1 MKRMMIVGASSGIG
15 YGCARFLLERG
26 VSLGL
31 ASRRTAPLEALADE
45 FPGQVVYESIDV
57 ASPDAPERIRSLAA
71 RMGGLD
77 YYFHVA
83 GMGIGNSELDPETEA
98 EIFGVNTVGAVRC
111 VAAAYSL
118 MKERGGNIAVL
129 TSVAGTK
136 GIGDMAAYSASKG
149 AVSEWLVALEQRARR
164 DKVPVSFTDIRPGFI
179 DTPLLGGKR
188 QMMEMSLEYAVPL
201 IIGALARRP
210 RVAVIDWRWNLV
222 VGLWRLIPNS
232 LWVRIPLRMD
242 AL

>member
-1 MKRMMIVGASSGIG
+1 
-15 YGCARFLLERG
+15 
-26 VSLGL
+26 
-31 ASRRTAPLEALADE
+31 
-45 FPGQVVYESIDV
+45 
-57 ASPDAPERIRSLAA
+57 
-71 RMGGLD
+71 
-77 YYFHVA
+77 
-83 GMGIGNSELDPETEA
+83 
-98 EIFGVNTVGAVRC
+98 
-111 VAAAYSL
+111 
-118 MKERGGNIAVL
+118 
-129 TSVAGTK
+129 
-136 GIGDMAAYSASKG
+136 MAAYSASKG

-179 DTPLLGGKR
+179 DTPLLGGTR